1 MPILSATAI
10 HKSYRLPG
18 QAPTEV
24 LRGSD
29 LVCEPGEFLA
39 VVGPSGAGKS
49 TLLHVLASLDVPDS
63 GSVVVNVDGVSYA
76 YDRMSAAELATF
88 RAKNIGMVFQFH
100 HLLPEFTAVENV
112 MMPALILGVSNK
124 EARSRALEL
133 LGQVGVEQRADH
145 APSELSGGEQQ
156 RVAIARAMMNRPKIL
171 FADEPTGNL
180 DTANAIKIAEILV
193 ELQSTTGVT
202 CVIAT
207 HSHELAAKAH
217 RIVTMRDG
225 RCQATS

>member
-63 GSVVVNVDGVSYA
+63 GSVVVNVDGASYA

-133 LGQVGVEQRADH
+133 LGQVGVEHRADH

-193 ELQSTTGVT
+193 ELQRTTGVT

-207 HSHELAAKAH
+207 HSIELAAKAH

-225 RCQATS
+225 RCQASS

>member
-24 LRGSD
+24 LHGAD
-29 LVCEPGEFLA
+29 LVCEPGEFIA
-39 VVGPSGAGKS
+39 IVGPSGAGKS
-49 TLLHVLASLDVPDS
+49 TLLHVLASLDVPDA
-63 GSVVVNVDGVSYA
+63 GSVIVTIDGDN
-76 YDRMSAAELATF
+76 YDYNKMSAAALATY

-100 HLLPEFTAVENV
+100 HLLPEFTAIENV

-124 EARSRALEL
+124 EARLRAEEL
-133 LGQVGVEQRADH
+133 LAQVGVRHRADH

-156 RVAIARAMMNRPKIL
+156 RVALARAMMNRPKIL

-180 DTANAIKIAEILV
+180 DTENATMVADTLV
-193 ELQSTTGVT
+193 ELQRTTGVT
-202 CVIAT
+202 CIIAT
-207 HSHELAAKAH
+207 HSPELASKAH
-217 RIVTMRDG
+217 RIVSMRDG
-225 RCQATS
+225 RCQATA